1 MSEMRRILLFLFLLA
16 ILSARADERGA
27 QRLERISRHYASL
40 GDYGLSFVLKMG
52 DVAQDGEIAVQG
64 QNLYMRL
71 GDTEVFVADS
81 VRYEVRRAT
90 KEIVIDRSEHYE
102 QELLSTLN
110 GLVNVGGNYDV
121 TECVVEGR
129 QALRLAAKQGGDTIY
144 IILSVDG
151 ESIERIMYGSGEGA
165 MSISLA
171 RAQRSTKTIPR
182 FDKGRYSD
190 FETIDFR

>member
-1 MSEMRRILLFLFLLA
+1 MRRILLFLFLLA
-16 ILSARADERGA
+16 TLSARADERGA

-52 DVAQDGEIAVQG
+52 DVEQDGEIAVQG

-144 IILSVDG
+144 IILSIDG

-171 RAQRSTKTIPR
+171 RAQRSTKAIPR
-182 FDKGRYSD
+182 FDKERYGD

>member
-1 MSEMRRILLFLFLLA
+1 MRRILLFLFLLA
-16 ILSARADERGA
+16 TLSAVADERGE

-40 GDYGLSFVLKMG
+40 GDYSLSFVLKMG
-52 DVAQDGEIAVQG
+52 DTEQDGELAVQG

-71 GDTEVFVADS
+71 GDTELFVADS

-90 KEIVIDRSEHYE
+90 KEVVIDRSEHYE

-110 GLVNVGGNYDV
+110 GLVRVGGNYDV
-121 TECVVEGR
+121 AECVVEGR

-171 RAQRSTKTIPR
+171 RAQRSTKAIPR

>member
-1 MSEMRRILLFLFLLA
+1 MRRILLFLFLLA

>member
-1 MSEMRRILLFLFLLA
+1 MRRILLFLFLLA
-16 ILSARADERGA
+16 TLSAVADERGA

-52 DVAQDGEIAVQG
+52 DVEQDGEIAVQG

>member
-1 MSEMRRILLFLFLLA
+1 MRRILLFLFLLA
-16 ILSARADERGA
+16 TLSAVADERGE

-40 GDYGLSFVLKMG
+40 GDYSLSFVLKMG
-52 DVAQDGEIAVQG
+52 DTEQDGELAVQG

-71 GDTEVFVADS
+71 GDTELFVADS

-90 KEIVIDRSEHYE
+90 KEVVIDRSEHYE

-110 GLVNVGGNYDV
+110 GLVRVGGNYDV
-121 TECVVEGR
+121 AECVVEGR

-165 MSISLA
+165 MSIELA
-171 RAQRSTKTIPR
+171 RAQRSLKTLPR